1 MDRSRSPPKPETRFH
16 YPQYRNQQPQQAMPG
31 YAHAS
36 QYQQSQQFPPH
47 PSVRVPPNVRL
58 AARQVPA
65 GVGIS
70 PPPVRYEAPQQPQ
83 RDPGSGRLV
92 QDFRFPTASNVR
104 QDSSL
109 SPGRKY
115 NAHDSSMS
123 SVLDDFAAPGTT
135 PGSRSRGFPTPV
147 RYSGSVY
154 AESEALGVDERY
166 DQDFLSPIESSR
178 PSSADASPQI
188 LRQASLGKRA
198 RPAMTTIKNKNG
210 HLDHDLPEDPPAYT
224 QTSRTNTINALSAA
238 VAAGVSNKNSPLQI
252 DTPGSRSTPVRMPF
266 DTSPPSSPS
275 ADREFLQTPKSPMT
289 MASHKFPEQTPRSLH
304 SNKSSNP
311 LLGLGIDQPAPAMSD
326 RVPPGRRPPQ
336 LDMDAVRDVQNRG
349 STTSLADLIKRATRL
364 AANLDRGKTAS
375 RLGMLDMWGST
386 DKLSGNNRQSTMSD
400 MISAFPAPAV
410 GGTPTT
416 RRDGAWPLSEK
427 GDAYA
432 STTDL
437 SRYQPTSQRRKCCGM
452 SIPVFFSFL
461 VIATVLIAAAV
472 LIPIFL
478 VLVPKEHSTDNKCAT
493 SHPCHNGG
501 TSIVSADACVCV
513 CSNGFTGSSCDT
525 SGDTQDCMTMTL
537 NDGTTQYEN
546 ATIGLSVLPSL
557 TDAQSR
563 FNISLNVSTILS
575 VFSLN
580 NLSCTSEN
588 SLADFNSTDA
598 TTKTKR
604 FVVLAGLEPGEPVP
618 ILANPAVPEV
628 SERAL
633 PVVAARLQRRQT
645 SETIG
650 TSNGIV
656 FQATTAT
663 SIGAIS
669 TPTAAIGTDV
679 STVTSVGGTTSATG
693 SAATATSS
701 STDAS
706 ATGSSSNSTSSTVT
720 DEELEFAR
728 VVVLYVLQQ
737 SQTVSVAVNAQEQM
751 ESFFS
756 TQTGGNGSSTVDV
769 GTGNLHL
776 TANFTAFT
784 ITNGDGVVVGGESG
798 S

>member
-1 MDRSRSPPKPETRFH
+1 MDRSRSPPKQETRFH
-16 YPQYRNQQPQQAMPG
+16 YPQYRNQQPAPG

-36 QYQQSQQFPPH
+36 QYQQFQQFPPH

-70 PPPVRYEAPQQPQ
+70 PPPVRYEALQQPQ
-83 RDPGSGRLV
+83 QRDGGSGQLV
-92 QDFRFPTASNVR
+92 QDFRFPTAPNVK
-104 QDSSL
+104 QESAL

-115 NAHDSSMS
+115 NAHDSTMS
-123 SVLDDFAAPGTT
+123 SVLDDFTVPGTT
-135 PGSRSRGFPTPV
+135 PGSRSRGFPTPK

-166 DQDFLSPIESSR
+166 DQDFLSPTESER
-178 PSSADASPQI
+178 PSSGYASPQVV
-188 LRQASLGKRA
+188 RQASLGKRA
-198 RPAMTTIKNKNG
+198 RPAVTTIKNS
-210 HLDHDLPEDPPAYT
+210 HHEHDLPEGPPAYT
-224 QTSRTNTINALSAA
+224 QTGRTNTINALSAA

-266 DTSPPSSPS
+266 DTSPPASPS
-275 ADREFLQTPKSPMT
+275 ADKEYLQTPKSPMT
-289 MASHKFPEQTPRSLH
+289 MASHKFPDQTPRSAH

-326 RVPPGRRPPQ
+326 RIPPGRRPPQ
-336 LDMDAVRDVQNRG
+336 LDMDAVRHNQNRG

-437 SRYQPTSQRRKCCGM
+437 SKYQPTNQRRRCCGM

-461 VIATVLIAAAV
+461 VIATILIAAAV

-478 VLVPKEHSTDNKCAT
+478 VLVPKQHSTNNTCAT
-493 SHPCHNGG
+493 THPCHNGG
-501 TSIVSADACVCV
+501 TSIVSAATCACV
-513 CSNGFTGSSCDT
+513 CSNGFTGSDCNT
-525 SGDTQDCMTMTL
+525 SGDTEDCMTMTL
-537 NDGTTQYEN
+537 SDGANRYEN
-546 ATIGLSVLPSL
+546 ATIGLSMLPSL
-557 TDAQSR
+557 SDAQSR

-575 VFSLN
+575 VFSSN

-588 SLADFNSTDA
+588 SLADFNSTSTA
-598 TTKTKR
+598 TKSRR
-604 FVVLAGLEPGEPVP
+604 FVILPGLEPDEPAP
-618 ILANPAVPEV
+618 ILANPAVPKV
-628 SERAL
+628 SGRAVPL
-633 PVVAARLQRRQT
+633 NVAQVAKRQNP
-645 SETIG
+645 ETVG

-663 SIGAIS
+663 SLGAIS
-669 TPTAAIGTDV
+669 TPSAAIGTGV
-679 STVTSVGGTTSATG
+679 STVTSVGGTTTAAG
-693 SAATATSS
+693 SAATPTSS
-701 STDAS
+701 PTDPG
-706 ATGSSSNSTSSTVT
+706 ATNSSSNSTSSTVT

-751 ESFFS
+751 ESYFS
-756 TQTGGNGSSTVDV
+756 TQTSGNSSSTVDV

-776 TANFTAFT
+776 RANFGAFT
-784 ITNGDGVVVGGESG
+784 ITNGDGVVVGQQSG